1 MAPTHPP
8 ARPSPRPIPAPAT
21 APPNPHG
28 PTASLL
34 HGDHGPPPCGARP
47 ITKPAKPTLTRLS
60 SRPTRRACDRAGRL
74 RLQCVA
80 NSAGPSDPAPRPH
93 LAPPPLAK
101 GTVVPPPP
109 QTTPSLPAPPSRPLA
124 HAHQPF
130 YLRSLSLGPGLSRAP
145 PLPRI
150 SSTSNCTV
158 ALLSPPSPPWAPS
171 PPDCLHVVGAS
182 GHLDHWAASD
192 MENDSL
198 LSRDFFAPTMGGP
211 RAWSSALLR
220 LHPLGVVSSSPVA
233 SQMSKCHTP
242 IFTLRPALPR
252 ESACPEDPPAW

>member
-8 ARPSPRPIPAPAT
+8 ARPSPRPIPAPA
-21 APPNPHG
+21 PPDPHG
-28 PTASLL
+28 LTASRL

-47 ITKPAKPTLTRLS
+47 ITKPAKPTLTTLS

-93 LAPPPLAK
+93 LAPLPLAE
-101 GTVVPPPP
+101 GTVVPPP

-130 YLRSLSLGPGLSRAP
+130 YLRSPSVGPGLSRAP
-145 PLPRI
+145 PLPRV

-158 ALLSPPSPPWAPS
+158 ALLTSKPSLGPKPSWLPPRRRGQRSP
-171 PPDCLHVVGAS
+171 G
-182 GHLDHWAASD
+182 
-192 MENDSL
+192 
-198 LSRDFFAPTMGGP
+198 
-211 RAWSSALLR
+211 
-220 LHPLGVVSSSPVA
+220 PLGSV
-233 SQMSKCHTP
+233 
-242 IFTLRPALPR
+242 
-252 ESACPEDPPAW
+252 